1 MAGLTG
7 TQALLIVLI
16 ILVFFLVFRRSER
29 RPRPDYPWRPRPGW
43 WPEHRAIR
51 DREYDG
57 RR

>member
-16 ILVFFLVFRRSER
+16 ILMFFLVFRRSAR
-29 RPRPDYPWRPRPGW
+29 RPDYPTRPSPGW
-43 WPEHRAIR
+43 WPERRAL
-51 DREYDG
+51 REYEE

>member
-1 MAGLTG
+1 MTGLSG

-29 RPRPDYPWRPRPGW
+29 RPDYPWRPRPGW
-43 WPEHRAIR
+43 WPERRALR
-51 DREYDG
+51 DYEEN

>member
-1 MAGLTG
+1 MAGLDG

-29 RPRPDYPWRPRPGW
+29 PRPDYPWRQRPGW
-43 WPEHRAIR
+43 WPERRAL
-51 DREYDG
+51 REYEE

>member
-16 ILVFFLVFRRSER
+16 ILMFFLVFRRSAR
-29 RPRPDYPWRPRPGW
+29 RPDYPWRPRPGW
-43 WPEHRAIR
+43 WPEERAHRR
-51 DREYDG
+51 YEE